1 MELTSTAFCLILA
14 AAAGIGFW
22 YSSLAAR
29 ERANG
34 AAQDACER
42 LRLQFLDGTVAFASL
57 TLRRGRGGK
66 LAFRRT
72 YVFDYTAD
80 SIERRQGFVILA
92 GTHLES
98 VGFANDSAGS
108 PPQKAL
114 PETPPP
120 PPASSLPREIPSR
133 TTSDESGNIVDLAE
147 WRHRTQRKTRQ
158 GQRGHGER
166 KG

>member
-1 MELTSTAFCLILA
+1 MELTWSALFLLLGA
-14 AAAGIGFW
+14 AACIGFW
-22 YSSLAAR
+22 HSSLAAR

-34 AAQDACER
+34 AAQEACER

-57 TLRRGRGGK
+57 ALRRASGGR

-80 SIERRQGFVILA
+80 SIERRQGFVILS

-98 VGFANDSAGS
+98 VGFANEH
-108 PPQKAL
+108 PPGPAEKAL
-114 PETPPP
+114 PDAGLPPS
-120 PPASSLPREIPSR
+120 ASSLPGPIPGDGPRE
-133 TTSDESGNIVDLAE
+133 EAGNIVDFAE
-147 WRHRTQRKTRQ
+147 WRHRTQRTTRQ
-158 GQRGHGER
+158 GQREPGER